1 MSKRFFKPVRKDLEW
16 GPELLRDAPRLSP
29 VGSPGLKEASL
40 SVDALSDAL
49 AFVTIKAAA
58 KQPSAL
64 ATYNAK
70 VSEFTKEL
78 AASRPD
84 LLPKDRVVI
93 AREMYKRWKASH

>member
-16 GPELLRDAPRLSP
+16 GQELLKDAPRLSINGSVESPRP
-29 VGSPGLKEASL
+29 VEAEA
-40 SVDALSDAL
+40 DAI
-49 AFVTIKAAA
+49 AFVTIKPVG

-78 AASRPD
+78 ALSRPD
-84 LLPKDRVVI
+84 LLPKDRVVV
-93 AREMYKRWKASH
+93 AREMYKQWKSSQ